1 MSDHSMRRDCEQM
14 NTSSCSM
21 TFIQTS
27 PMTTIQ
33 DFGRMGWQDKGVSV
47 CGAMDEIA
55 LKTANRLV
63 GNKDQAP
70 CIEMTMISDRILFNS
85 PAVIALTGADMGFS
99 LNGQTVERY
108 RALYVSKGDV
118 LNGLKSGSRA
128 YMSVAGELDV
138 DKVFGSYST
147 DLKGGFGGYRGR
159 RIQKGDQITWH
170 LSGPFENSV
179 KDWTKASMFI
189 SKVEKIEVPN
199 SVLNGWYDSRK
210 IRICLSP
217 EQSRFKSSAIGVLT
231 SSVYEVTAETDRMG
245 YRLSGNPLEHLDG
258 CDILSSPLTK
268 GSVQIP
274 KDGQPI
280 IMMSD
285 RQTTGGY
292 TKIGQVIKADL
303 PYLAQRMP
311 GDKIYFEIIE
321 PDGAIDLYREGMT
334 RLNDEVKTARRY
346 VEMITDSRDFLV
358 TVNGSEFK
366 VNVTE
371 KRN

>member
-1 MSDHSMRRDCEQM
+1 MSNYSMRWNGEQM

-21 TFIQTS
+21 TFLQTS

-33 DFGRMGWQDKGVSV
+33 DSGRMGWQDKGVSV
-47 CGAMDEIA
+47 SGAMDEIA

-70 CIEMTMISDRILFNS
+70 CIEMTMISDRILFNG

-99 LNGQTVERY
+99 LNGHAVGRY
-108 RALYVSKGDV
+108 RILYVCKGDV
-118 LNGLKSGSRA
+118 LDGKKSGGRA
-128 YMSVAGELDV
+128 YLSIAGELEC
-138 DKVFGSYST
+138 DKVFASYST

-159 RIQKGDQITWH
+159 RIQKGDKLTWH
-170 LSGPFENSV
+170 SNGPVVSGAKNCSKECMS
-179 KDWTKASMFI
+179 I
-189 SKVEKIEVPN
+189 STVEKIKVPN
-199 SVLNGWYDSRK
+199 SMLDEWYGSRK

-217 EQSRFKSSAIGVLT
+217 EQKRFKKGAISILT
-231 SSVYEVTAETDRMG
+231 SSVYEVTAESDRMG
-245 YRLSGNPLEHLDG
+245 FRLSGNPLEHLDG

-268 GSVQIP
+268 GSVQVP

-285 RQTTGGY
+285 RHTTGGY

-311 GDKIYFEIIE
+311 GDKIYFDIIE
-321 PDGAIDLYREGMT
+321 PDDAIGLYRESMR
-334 RLNDEVKTARRY
+334 RLDEQVKTARRY
-346 VEMITDSRDFLV
+346 DEVITDSRDFKV
-358 TVNGSEFK
+358 TVEGIDYK
-366 VNVTE
+366 VNVAE
-371 KRN
+371 KRG